1 MTPARQKGVRETL
14 VRVAGTKG
22 ANTMRELI
30 GKTAL
35 SEPGVTRSVYRSEL
49 IRCGE
54 CQKMAPIGIE
64 VITARREG
72 DTHKVIEHR
81 YYCRSH
87 GLNYETRSEG
97 QPFRRDAA
105 KSKTDNNDAYLRNYM
120 KRS

>member
-1 MTPARQKGVRETL
+1 
-14 VRVAGTKG
+14 
-22 ANTMRELI
+22 MRELI
-30 GKTAL
+30 GKMAL

-54 CQKMAPIGIE
+54 CQRMAPIGIE

-72 DTHKVIEHR
+72 DSQKVIEHR

-87 GLNYETRSEG
+87 GLDYETRMASR
-97 QPFRRDAA
+97 PFRGES

>member
-1 MTPARQKGVRETL
+1 
-14 VRVAGTKG
+14 
-22 ANTMRELI
+22 MRELI

-49 IRCGE
+49 VRCGE

-64 VITARREG
+64 VITTRREG
-72 DTHKVIEHR
+72 DTQKVIEHR

-97 QPFRRDAA
+97 QPFRRDT

>member
-1 MTPARQKGVRETL
+1 
-14 VRVAGTKG
+14 
-22 ANTMRELI
+22 MRELI
-30 GKTAL
+30 GKIGL

-64 VITARREG
+64 VITTKKEG
-72 DTHKVIEHR
+72 DAQKVIEHR

-87 GLNYETRSEG
+87 GLDIETRMTG
-97 QPFRRDAA
+97 RPFRGES

-120 KRS
+120 KRG

>member
-1 MTPARQKGVRETL
+1 
-14 VRVAGTKG
+14 
-22 ANTMRELI
+22 MRELI
-30 GKTAL
+30 GKTVL

-64 VITARREG
+64 VITAKREG
-72 DTHKVIEHR
+72 DTQKVIEHR

-97 QPFRRDAA
+97 QPLSRDTKS

-120 KRS
+120 KRN

>member
-1 MTPARQKGVRETL
+1 
-14 VRVAGTKG
+14 
-22 ANTMRELI
+22 MRELI
-30 GKTAL
+30 GKSAL

-64 VITARREG
+64 VIIARREG
-72 DTHKVIEHR
+72 DTQKVLEHR

-87 GLNYETRSEG
+87 GLAFETRSEG
-97 QPFRRDAA
+97 QPFRCET
-105 KSKTDNNDAYLRNYM
+105 KNKTDNNNNDAYLRNYM